1 MNALERALSQYVLN
15 YRKDVS
21 SLKTF
26 GAEHG
31 MTRRQVNALLRDC
44 RQKYGVEY
52 YPLMHMDRINDTAMR
67 MDISRM
73 LRAGYDID
81 SLSSYLGIRPKTLE
95 GILTRLRR
103 EYGTNMY
110 PHFKRRTRNQYTVGT
125 RSNNTS
131 HTSTG

>member
-1 MNALERALSQYVLN
+1 MNALEQALSVYVLN

-31 MTRRQVNALLRDC
+31 MTRRQVNALLKYC

-52 YPLMHMDRINDTAMR
+52 YPLMHHDRMSDTAMR
-67 MDISRM
+67 RDISNM
-73 LRAGYDID
+73 LHEGYDID
-81 SLSSYLGIRPKTLE
+81 SISSYLSIRPKTLE
-95 GILTRLRR
+95 GLLTRLRR
-103 EYGTNMY
+103 RYGVNMY

-131 HTSTG
+131 HTSTD